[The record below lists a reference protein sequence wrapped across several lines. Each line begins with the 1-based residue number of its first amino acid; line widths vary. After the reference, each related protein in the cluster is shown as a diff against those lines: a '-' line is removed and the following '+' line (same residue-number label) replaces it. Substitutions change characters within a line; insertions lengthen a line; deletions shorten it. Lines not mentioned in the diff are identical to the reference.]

1 MNKSIISLI
10 GLILSSSAFGAQDV
24 TLNCFIKE
32 RGTSDWT
39 IVAKQ
44 KSPIVLKDDK
54 AEAKIEL
61 KFDLGNDEAIKVSG
75 YSSVTIFKS
84 DFGNGRI
91 NESSVVS
98 VSQNVTVGSRNV
110 RLTDLGRVGN
120 LENLTGGQDKEG
132 NVTVTDSSTTF
143 TLTDLN
149 TTLVTYCG
157 VTAKP

>member
-1 MNKSIISLI
+1 MKRTVISLM
-10 GLILSSSAFGAQDV
+10 GLIISSSAFAAQDV
-24 TLNCFIKE
+24 KLNCFIKE
-32 RGTSDWT
+32 RGTSDWN

-54 AEAKIEL
+54 GEAKIEL
-61 KFDLGNDEAIKVSG
+61 KFDLGNDEVIKVSG
-75 YSSVTIFKS
+75 NSSVTIFKS
-84 DFGNGRI
+84 DFGNGRV

-110 RLTDLGRVGN
+110 RLSDLGRVGN
-120 LENLTGGQDKEG
+120 LEDLTGGQDKEG
-132 NVTVTDSSTTF
+132 NVTITDSSTTF

-149 TTLVTYCG
+149 ATFVTYCG